1 VWQVASGRSQEAGG
15 RSQESGGRR
24 RFSVLCSPS
33 SVFCLTSVLCLLT
46 SAQIGCAPQQKQP
59 TAPQDKPLA
68 AFQTNLLQTAFDV
81 ATAIPV
87 VPHIKDRSKAQS
99 EAAAASFQLDQPQ
112 RALGYIRKIADWR
125 RGTGYADYAFYC
137 AQNGFTNDV
146 QHYLNLAEQI
156 SSIVD
161 QDWRR
166 DRILVKVA
174 SVASLLGD
182 QETSAR
188 LTRDIEPSEAGKIE
202 QTKADQC
209 TDSSFEQQFEAVRL
223 LIATENFDIVKN
235 ALTACVRLFDRFYA
249 DAERRSLM
257 EKTIRESWNSLP
269 LFIRIDLLAGMSDAA
284 LENADRTKALELL
297 NDAKS
302 VFDGARWNPD
312 QGIPVMARLASLR
325 FRCGEPDLAR
335 EEVAAAYSL
344 YDREHSRIINI
355 YKADALIPLAEAYQ
369 VITDVTG
376 SVKVYKRAV
385 EAAVENPNSRPRAED
400 LSAICV
406 SMAANAVEPDE
417 VLWRRI
423 REIQA
428 NLGDPW

>member
-1 VWQVASGRSQEAGG
+1 
-15 RSQESGGRR
+15 
-24 RFSVLCSPS
+24 
-33 SVFCLTSVLCLLT
+33 
-46 SAQIGCAPQQKQP
+46 
-59 TAPQDKPLA
+59 
-68 AFQTNLLQTAFDV
+68 
-81 ATAIPV
+81 
-87 VPHIKDRSKAQS
+87 
-99 EAAAASFQLDQPQ
+99 
-112 RALGYIRKIADWR
+112 
-125 RGTGYADYAFYC
+125 
-137 AQNGFTNDV
+137 V

-166 DRILVKVA
+166 DRILVKIA
-174 SVASLLGD
+174 SVSTLLGD

-188 LTRDIEPSEAGKIE
+188 LTRNIEPSEAGKIE
-202 QTKADQC
+202 QTKADHC

-223 LIATENFDIVKN
+223 LIATGNFDIVKN
-235 ALTACVRLFDRFYA
+235 ALTACVRLFDRFYP
-249 DAERRSLM
+249 DAERRSLI
-257 EKTIRESWNSLP
+257 EKTIRESWVSLP
-269 LFIRIDLLAGMSDAA
+269 VFVRIDLLAGMSDVA
-284 LENADRTKALELL
+284 LKNADRTKALELL

-344 YDREHSRIINI
+344 YDREHSRIVNI
-355 YKADALIPLAEAYQ
+355 YKADTLIPLAEAYQ

-406 SMAANAVEPDE
+406 SMALNSVEPDE
-417 VLWRRI
+417 TLWRRI